1 MLIAAGTD
9 PADIP
14 AHLETR
20 PGKRR
25 WLEREQEPASTA
37 AEVSAETETA
47 PIRPGK
53 RRWLERESDTQ
64 VRTST
69 PPTQASL

>member
-14 AHLETR
+14 SHLETR

-25 WLEREQEPASTA
+25 WLEREQEPGAAA
-37 AEVSAETETA
+37 AEASAETEAT
-47 PIRPGK
+47 PMRPGK
-53 RRWLERESDTQ
+53 RRWLERESGPQ